1 MNFELLKEPNIIFEC
16 ATLLSDKYNDETCLD
31 LKTAIQKKFSIDP
44 EVLSS
49 CFDAIIDIAEYV
61 TKKTAEGEDEKKLE
75 YLFARH
81 SGMKESFASYILH
94 DVFRTPSPDFYADV
108 KSIREL
114 SKPIFFINLSSL
126 LIHEF
131 APEDFVDEITNYNE
145 LLEFIDNMPVPS
157 DEKWE
162 LCRFFKNFEEYRDY
176 LADILEKSAKLY
188 MEKYESVKHYIGWFA
203 SSVNEPFSRDP
214 AKFVKEN
221 YGLELSEFI
230 DTLYLQPSIMMC
242 NTTKYIMNFTGE
254 EENDFFY
261 VGVLFEPLKEITDDS
276 TLEDKL
282 CRSLRT
288 IGDNRKFEILKLL
301 AESPKY
307 GQELAKLL
315 DISTATVS
323 HHMALLMEC
332 GFVEIERNSNRIY
345 YCLNN
350 KKIRDFIDDLQ
361 EALIK

>member
-16 ATLLSDKYNDETCLD
+16 ATLLYDKYNDQTCKD
-31 LKTAIQKKFSIDP
+31 LKSAIQKKFSIDP

-49 CFDAIIDIAEYV
+49 CFDAIIDTAEYV
-61 TKKTAEGEDEKKLE
+61 TKKTVEGEDEKKLK

-94 DVFRTPSPDFYADV
+94 DVCRTATPDFYADV
-108 KSIREL
+108 NRIREL

-145 LLEFIDNMPVPS
+145 LLSFIDNMPIPP

-176 LADILEKSAKLY
+176 LANILEKSSKLY
-188 MEKYESVKHYIGWFA
+188 IEKYESIKHYIGWFA
-203 SSVNEPFSRDP
+203 SSVNEPFSVDP
-214 AKFVKEN
+214 GKFIREN
-221 YGLELSEFI
+221 YNIELSEFI

-242 NTTKYIMNFTGE
+242 NTTKYFMNFTGE

-282 CRSLRT
+282 CRALRT
-288 IGDNRKFEILKLL
+288 VGDNRKFEILKLL

-323 HHMALLMEC
+323 HHMSLLMEC

-350 KKIRDFIDDLQ
+350 KKIRDFIDDLR